1 MTVENVGENPLEYEE
16 RRSALFWFETTDD
29 EDFILSPR
37 DTLYD
42 DESIFEYDTDSD
54 HWVLDEYGSDMTSD
68 YQVGSL
74 EPGDTHTETLWVVTP
89 YNANP
94 PEETPEE
101 LRFTGEFTVSETDVN
116 GLEEGE
122 DESWEFTLV
131 RKEDDQFHIAE
142 RLLVI
147 YRGFQQSRFFTSRP
161 VPPCS
166 VMLRNVPHSSA

>member
-1 MTVENVGENPLEYEE
+1 MGENPLEYEE